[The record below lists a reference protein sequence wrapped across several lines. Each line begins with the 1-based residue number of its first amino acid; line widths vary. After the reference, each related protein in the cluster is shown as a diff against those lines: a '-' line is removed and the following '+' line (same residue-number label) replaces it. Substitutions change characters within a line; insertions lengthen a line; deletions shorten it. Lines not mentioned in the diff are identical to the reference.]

1 MQLNKFIKFLGFCQM
16 LNRYAVM
23 ELLIKIQIIIIYML
37 NRYAVN
43 DIIAIYILQ
52 NLIAYGEWKG
62 LIFDTFTIME

>member
-1 MQLNKFIKFLGFCQM
+1 M

>member
-43 DIIAIYILQ
+43 DIINI
-52 NLIAYGEWKG
+52 
-62 LIFDTFTIME
+62 